1 MNSVSLCNLD
11 SKLQKS
17 MNFPVFKK
25 PLLQL
30 DRFRKK
36 QILVEAGFANGI
48 SEQAKQR
55 GVNRYRVKPDVETI

>member
-36 QILVEAGFANGI
+36 QILVEAGLANGI
-48 SEQAKQR
+48 
-55 GVNRYRVKPDVETI
+55 I